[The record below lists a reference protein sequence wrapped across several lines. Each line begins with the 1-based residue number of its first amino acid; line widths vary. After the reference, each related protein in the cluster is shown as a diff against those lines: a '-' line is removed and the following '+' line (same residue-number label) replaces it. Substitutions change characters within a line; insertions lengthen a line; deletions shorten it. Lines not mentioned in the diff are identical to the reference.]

1 MSLEVRKYVHV
12 FVGDAND
19 VYTIV
24 AAEIKHN
31 VLALRKTIVSFSNIS
46 SMPAR
51 SGTLG

>member
-12 FVGDAND
+12 FVGDTND

-24 AAEIKHN
+24 AAQIKHN
-31 VLALRKTIVSFSNIS
+31 VLSLRKAIVSLSNIS
-46 SMPAR
+46 SMPAM